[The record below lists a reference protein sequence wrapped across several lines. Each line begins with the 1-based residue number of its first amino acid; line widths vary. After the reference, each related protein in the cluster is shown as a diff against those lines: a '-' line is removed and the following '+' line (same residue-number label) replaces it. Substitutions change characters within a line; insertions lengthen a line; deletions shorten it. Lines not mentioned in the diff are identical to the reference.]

1 MPHAMLFFGPEGSGK
16 EAAAIELARVLNCAS
31 GEWDACGVCPSCVQF
46 DTLRHPQLKL
56 IFAMPSKPDESTAW
70 DKLTAD
76 ERADINEQIAIKAA
90 NPYHHIILQ
99 KAAEIKISSIRDIRR
114 EASLRSTGH
123 GRTVVMICEAE
134 RLNPSS
140 SNALLKI
147 LEEPASD
154 LQFILTTAKKDA
166 LLPTILSR
174 CQHIRFDTLHD
185 DDIEQALRSRGDLDA
200 GRISSAVHIAN
211 GNYSDAIALARDT
224 ELYERQ
230 DVLLFVR
237 AVMSGDPVAIRERI
251 AVLIKSENKRIAIY
265 FLTAIESWFRDVML
279 MREGAGDSIRN
290 VDFREPL
297 EKFAGYY
304 ANADCPRAI
313 ASVEDIIELIRK
325 NVHLSLALHVLAF
338 RLKSAVQP
346 GAYPKQ

>member
-1 MPHAMLFFGPEGSGK
+1 
-16 EAAAIELARVLNCAS
+16 
-31 GEWDACGVCPSCVQF
+31 
-46 DTLRHPQLKL
+46 
-56 IFAMPSKPDESTAW
+56 
-70 DKLTAD
+70 
-76 ERADINEQIAIKAA
+76 
-90 NPYHHIILQ
+90 LQ